1 MLDGQKFLQELN
13 VGAKSVEFTR
23 LISWLA
29 NEIGKYTN
37 IEERINATN
46 SADDSSSFL
55 LELSS
60 FLKEL
65 GCVNDKLMT
74 GNVNQRLIDKQDK
87 LVLIDFLISELM
99 AAKILQFN
107 EPQDKSLEI
116 SVVSTFR

>member
-29 NEIGKYTN
+29 NEIGEYTN